1 MNRSI
6 EFIKSVIDAGRV
18 GDEYERVGWDEA
30 ETFNIFDF
38 AKTEV
43 VVSKNEYLFHYPSAK
58 LDDGV
63 EFPLTIVV
71 RYNPDADFQYISSD
85 ICSHDGTLVFVLE
98 AMNRVFTKVATGQ
111 SIDVR
116 LIDQIHSDIR
126 NNSLLYEIGDMC
138 VNTQFRESK
147 NPEKPWLMSHQ
158 TVALP
163 IKMTLVP
170 NEQNGNL

>member
-18 GDEYERVGWDEA
+18 GDEYERAGWDEA

-38 AKTEV
+38 AKMDVTGGK
-43 VVSKNEYLFHYPSAK
+43 SEYTFYYPAAK
-58 LDDGV
+58 LDDGP

-71 RYNPDADFQYISSD
+71 RYNPDADFQYVSSD
-85 ICSHDGTLVFVLE
+85 ICSHDGTLIFMLE
-98 AMNRVFTKVATGQ
+98 AMNRVFNKVASGK
-111 SIDVR
+111 SVDVR

-138 VNTQFRESK
+138 VNTQFKESK

-163 IKMTLVP
+163 IKMTLVS
-170 NEQNGNL
+170 NE

>member
-6 EFIKSVIDAGRV
+6 EFIKSVIDTGRV
-18 GDEYERVGWDEA
+18 GDEYERLGWDEA

-43 VVSKNEYLFHYPSAK
+43 TGSKNEHTFYYPAAK
-58 LDDGV
+58 LDDGY

-71 RYNPDADFQYISSD
+71 RYSPDADFQYISSD
-85 ICSHDGTLVFVLE
+85 ICSHDGTLIFVLE
-98 AMNRVFTKVATGQ
+98 AMNRVFNKVASGK

-116 LIDQIHSDIR
+116 LIEQIHSDIR
-126 NNSLLYEIGDMC
+126 NHSILYEIGDMC

-170 NEQNGNL
+170 NE